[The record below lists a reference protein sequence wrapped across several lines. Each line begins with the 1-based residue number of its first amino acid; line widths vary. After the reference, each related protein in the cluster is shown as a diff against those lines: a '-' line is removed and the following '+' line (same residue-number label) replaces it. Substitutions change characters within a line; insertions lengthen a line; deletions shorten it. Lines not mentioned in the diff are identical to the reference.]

1 METSLGTPQTTFRHP
16 GGRPASWKRRASAT
30 TALGASSGPLMM
42 IVQPDPSAETI
53 LRIAWLNGKFH
64 GENAAQTP
72 IGSFSTSWRTPS
84 ARGGT
89 TRP

>member
-1 METSLGTPQTTFRHP
+1 
-16 GGRPASWKRRASAT
+16 
-30 TALGASSGPLMM
+30 
-42 IVQPDPSAETI
+42 

-72 IGSFSTSWRTPS
+72 IGSLTTNWRTPS
-84 ARGGT
+84 TRGAI